1 MWSLG
6 TSTWNIFA
14 ALPMLLI
21 HWQSLCPE
29 FLFKSIENKWLF
41 HKVYFLNWGEVSE
54 IIFRVPK
61 QIKMVARSLEVWK
74 ATALTLSS
82 TYAAVTQLQTFLKT
96 ILQTIQKRTI
106 CRIGPTPIAHGIKK
120 DGVISGLVKTG
131 PNASMKLKYILKE
144 GSSTYQPTKIR
155 LYGFII
161 SIILSLKPSCV
172 RVR

>member
-1 MWSLG
+1 
-6 TSTWNIFA
+6 
-14 ALPMLLI
+14 
-21 HWQSLCPE
+21 
-29 FLFKSIENKWLF
+29 
-41 HKVYFLNWGEVSE
+41 
-54 IIFRVPK
+54 
-61 QIKMVARSLEVWK
+61 MVARSISGSLESNC
-74 ATALTLSS
+74 TNSEQYIRGRHTF
-82 TYAAVTQLQTFLKT
+82 QTFLKT

-120 DGVISGLVKTG
+120 DSVISGLVKTG